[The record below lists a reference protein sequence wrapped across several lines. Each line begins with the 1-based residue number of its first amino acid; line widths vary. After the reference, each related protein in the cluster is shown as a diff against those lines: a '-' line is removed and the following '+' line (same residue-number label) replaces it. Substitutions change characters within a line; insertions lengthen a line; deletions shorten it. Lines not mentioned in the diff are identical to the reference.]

1 MKFCFRIGVAN
12 VCDAGCFRA
21 LMRTTRGLVA
31 WRDVGLAVVGTVMFF
46 VLNNGAFVRAREVF
60 EQDALCCRRL
70 LLYLHFRILRQW
82 QRRSK
87 AI

>member
-21 LMRTTRGLVA
+21 LMRTTQGLA
-31 WRDVGLAVVGTVMFF
+31 MGLAVVGTVIFF